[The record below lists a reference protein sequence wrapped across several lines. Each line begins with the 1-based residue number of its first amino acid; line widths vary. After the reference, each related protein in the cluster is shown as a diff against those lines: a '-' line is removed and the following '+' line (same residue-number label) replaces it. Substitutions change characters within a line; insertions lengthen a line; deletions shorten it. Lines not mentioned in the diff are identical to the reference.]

1 MKKINILKS
10 VLLGCALMFTASCG
24 NDYELDDFRMPAA
37 APTQT
42 TVTTATVEAYG
53 VLAKAGLIVNVAE
66 GS

>member
-24 NDYELDDFRMPAA
+24 NDYELDDFRQPAA

-42 TVTTATVEAYG
+42 TVTPQPWKPTAYWPRPVSLST
-53 VLAKAGLIVNVAE
+53 
-66 GS
+66 